1 MINKKISFLFVSCI
15 LFSSLKGYHFFSEK
29 RASVLKKNETDITTV
44 SQQIKNT
51 LTFPGSNN
59 YSLVMQDDFNGQVL
73 DIKKWQYYE
82 ENTIRGFGKI
92 LRSNVEV
99 SKGTLKLFAKRTAGL
114 LGTDE
119 FSSGMLS
126 TQHSL
131 NQKYGYFEIR
141 AKVNQQ
147 TGPHC
152 AFWLLQ
158 HSVGVVNKVPNP
170 SVFGAEIDV
179 FEYHR
184 ATGTENLYF
193 TLHWNGYNFSNDSH
207 RKVSSTAFIPGI
219 ADGFHLFG
227 LEWTPKEYI
236 VYIDGVEKAR
246 TSIAV
251 SHVPEF
257 LILSTE
263 IVGFG
268 GDRFQMSSTTPDV
281 FEVDY
286 IKVFARN
293 PSVTIYGDNDYYG
306 WVSDG
311 LIPGAYTTSALAKS
325 GVIFNDASSIEVPKG
340 WKVVAYDKDNFKGDS
355 VVITTDAR
363 SAGGFDNKLSS
374 IKITDK

>member
-1 MINKKISFLFVSCI
+1 MPEKNCFLFI
-15 LFSSLKGYHFFSEK
+15 
-29 RASVLKKNETDITTV
+29 ASIHLICFTSYNCLLQTRHTDI
-44 SQQIKNT
+44 IKAESKNNFSKQNADAPAKQRDTYNYILAMKDDFDDNT
-51 LTFPGSNN
+51 LDT
-59 YSLVMQDDFNGQVL
+59 
-73 DIKKWQYYE
+73 KKWQYYE
-82 ENTIRGFGKI
+82 ENTIRGFGKV

-99 SKGTLKLFAKRTAGL
+99 SNGTLKLFAKRTAGL
-114 LGTDE
+114 LGTEE
-119 FSSGMLS
+119 FSSGMIS

-158 HSVGVVNKVPNP
+158 HSVGVVNKIPNP
-170 SVFGAEIDV
+170 SVFGTEIDV

-193 TLHWNGYNFSNDSH
+193 TLHWNGYDFSNNSH
-207 RKVSSTAFIPGI
+207 RKVSSTALIPGI
-219 ADGFHLFG
+219 ANGFHLFA

-236 VYIDGVEKAR
+236 VYVDGVEKAR

-268 GDRFQMSSTTPDV
+268 GDRFQMNSTAPDV

-286 IKVFARN
+286 IKVYARN
-293 PSVTIYGDNDYYG
+293 PAVVLYGDTDYNG

-311 LIPGAYTTSALAKS
+311 LTPGAYTTSALAKA
-325 GVIFNDASSIEVPKG
+325 GVIFNDASSIEIPKG

-355 VVITTDAR
+355 VVVTSDSR
-363 SAGGFDNKLSS
+363 SAGEFDNKLSS

>member
-1 MINKKISFLFVSCI
+1 MPEKNCFLFI
-15 LFSSLKGYHFFSEK
+15 
-29 RASVLKKNETDITTV
+29 ASIHLICFTSYNCLLQTRHTDI
-44 SQQIKNT
+44 IKAESKNNFSKRNADAPAKQRDTNNYTLAMKDDFDDNT
-51 LTFPGSNN
+51 LDT
-59 YSLVMQDDFNGQVL
+59 
-73 DIKKWQYYE
+73 KKWQYYE

-92 LRSNVEV
+92 LRSNVEI
-99 SKGTLKLFAKRTAGL
+99 SKGTLKLFAKRT
-114 LGTDE
+114 TDINGNDT
-119 FSSGMLS
+119 FSSGMIS

-158 HSVGVVNKVPNP
+158 HSVGVVNKIPNP
-170 SVFGAEIDV
+170 SVFGTEIDV

-193 TLHWNGYNFSNDSH
+193 TLHWNGYDFSNNSH
-207 RKVSSTAFIPGI
+207 RKVSSTALIPGI
-219 ADGFHLFG
+219 ANGFHLFA

-236 VYIDGVEKAR
+236 VYVDGVEKAR
-246 TSIAV
+246 SNIAV

-268 GDRFQMSSTTPDV
+268 GDRFQMNSTASDV

-286 IKVFARN
+286 IKVYARN
-293 PSVTIYGDNDYYG
+293 PAVTIYGDNDYYG
-306 WVSDG
+306 WVSEP
-311 LIPGAYTTSALAKS
+311 LVPRWYTTNELSKY
-325 GVIFNDASSIEVPKG
+325 GITDNDASSIEIPKG
-340 WKVVAYDKDNFKGDS
+340 WKVIAYDEDNFKGDS
-355 VVITTDAR
+355 VVVTNDSK
-363 SAGGFDNKLSS
+363 SAGGFNNKLSS
-374 IKITDK
+374 IKITNN